1 MLRFGILVII
11 FSSMFAS
18 VLAAPPQQASIT
30 YQVVEAFYGG
40 RQVYYYTF
48 QNGTPILDEGARV
61 GVGVQYRLVDEDGT
75 PIEGQ
80 YDIIA
85 ANIFEEGYSDLR
97 EIINVTVP
105 DDYKPNSITSAD
117 ELLAQDWPPTSTG
130 ETYNIPLARSGS
142 QLQGRDH
149 DPITLWL
156 DGDDLTAFNFGQNTD
171 LSAPIY
177 VLVEG
182 FDDEGNAIRI
192 DHKVLIKQMHDDE
205 GYSDFWQ
212 VNFVLVP
219 ADTPPDTYRNV
230 DDINEADFEITPTQN
245 VINCPAI
252 GLDEMAVAYVDDT
265 AYNITHI
272 ARPELENAED
282 MPPVYTYIGEDTPL
296 LMSVI
301 ADDDAYTG
309 YCEDMTVSEAEDVY
323 TSEVQLLDDESAQ
336 VEPDG
341 SVSTCAYLTPLIE

>member
-1 MLRFGILVII
+1 MSRIGILVII
-11 FSSMFAS
+11 FISMFAG
-18 VLAAPPQQASIT
+18 VHAAPPQQASIT
-30 YQVVEAFYGG
+30 YQVVEAFYEG

-61 GVGVQYRLVDEDGT
+61 GVGIQYRLVNGDET

-80 YDIIA
+80 HDIIT
-85 ANIFEEGYSDLR
+85 ANIHEEGYSDLR

-105 DDYKPNSITSAD
+105 DDYEPNSITSAE
-117 ELLAQDWPPTSTG
+117 ELLAQDWPQTPTG
-130 ETYNIPLARSGS
+130 ETYNIPIARPGS

-149 DPITLWL
+149 NPITLWL

-182 FDDEGNAIRI
+182 FDDEGNASRI

-212 VNFVLVP
+212 VNFVVVP
-219 ADTPPDTYRNV
+219 ADTPPDTYRDV
-230 DDINEADFEITPTQN
+230 DDIDEAGFEIIPTEN
-245 VINCPAI
+245 IINCPAI
-252 GLDEMAVAYVDDT
+252 GLDEMAVAYVDDA

-272 ARPELENAED
+272 ARPELENTED
-282 MPPVYTYIGEDTPL
+282 LPPIYAYTGEDAPL
-296 LMSVI
+296 VMSI
-301 ADDDAYTG
+301 TADDDAYTG
-309 YCEDMTVSEAEDVY
+309 YCEDMTVSEAEDVH
-323 TSEVQLLDDESAQ
+323 TSEAQLLDDESAQ
-336 VEPDG
+336 VEPQG
-341 SVSTCAYLTPLIE
+341 SVSTCAYLTPFIE